1 MAAINK
7 LNLDNNKTK
16 EELFEAIWFNQIY
29 PTIKPKILG
38 KVYAQR
44 RKKLGNIKIKQ
55 LKKFK
60 TLIDESSNVDIAL
73 KALGED
79 LSNRF
84 KVTLTLEV
92 DKLDLTKDA
101 NQKSTDHQISED
113 NTSETDAEDSI
124 DKENEE
130 TKTTEH
136 QISDDNASEIY
147 AEDSSEEIEKTE
159 CIIGKKFLRNK
170 TNHQPEQ
177 VEVMQIS
184 VRQSRPII
192 IDLYAVLSKIVLL
205 LGSER
210 NPVGFMCWY

>member
-130 TKTTEH
+130 RKVFS
-136 QISDDNASEIY
+136 ILKALV
-147 AEDSSEEIEKTE
+147 SSARA
-159 CIIGKKFLRNK
+159 II
-170 TNHQPEQ
+170 
-177 VEVMQIS
+177 
-184 VRQSRPII
+184 
-192 IDLYAVLSKIVLL
+192 
-205 LGSER
+205 
-210 NPVGFMCWY
+210 